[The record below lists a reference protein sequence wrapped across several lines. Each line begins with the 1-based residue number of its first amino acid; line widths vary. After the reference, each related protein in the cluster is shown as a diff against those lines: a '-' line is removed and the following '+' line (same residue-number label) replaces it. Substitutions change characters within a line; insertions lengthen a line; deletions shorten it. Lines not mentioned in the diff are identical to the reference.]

1 MRFPPRVGVDQ
12 YYMFTTRVTAQGL
25 QRTTMLTV
33 AAFTAGLSL
42 PAVLAMFNP
51 KSTYLPD
58 RKSVV

>member
-1 MRFPPRVGVDQ
+1 MRFPPRVSVDQ

-33 AAFTAGLSL
+33 AVFTAGLSL

-51 KSTYLPD
+51 KST
-58 RKSVV
+58 